1 LFRRIRSRRGEQKAI
16 MAVAHQLLTII
27 FHIIADGTVYQ
38 ELGAAHYDLQ
48 HKPKVTRK
56 LIERLTRLRY
66 YVTVTPIDPLG
77 PIPPPYQPEMPM
89 STLPPASPRRRG
101 RPCQCAE
108 RRITCTHGLKE
119 AQNNPRKFPIR
130 GR

>member
-1 LFRRIRSRRGEQKAI
+1 

-38 ELGAAHYDLQ
+38 ELGATHYDLQ

-56 LIERLTRLRY
+56 LIERLTRLGY
-66 YVTVTPIDPLG
+66 YVTLTPIKPLG

-89 STLPPASPRRRG
+89 GTLAPAPTPASPRRRG
-101 RPCQCAE
+101 RPCKCAE
-108 RRITCTHGLKE
+108 RRITCTHGPKE
-119 AQNNPRKFPIR
+119 AQNKSPEIPDPGEVRTT
-130 GR
+130 